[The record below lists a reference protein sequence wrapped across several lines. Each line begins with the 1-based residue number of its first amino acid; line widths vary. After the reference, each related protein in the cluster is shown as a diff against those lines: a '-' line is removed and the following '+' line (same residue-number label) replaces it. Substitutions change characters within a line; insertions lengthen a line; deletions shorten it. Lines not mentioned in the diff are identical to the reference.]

1 MEDQMRWSL
10 REMFPADEDWNREME
25 QASEVAKALAGR
37 KGHLAENAEA
47 LAETGLSLAGS
58 MPTTVTFFTSGAP
71 CSDTLASRM
80 PIFGSSVI
88 TGEDARGG
96 SRKYALPA
104 QMKNSH
110 PAYCAW
116 RTRKS

>member
-1 MEDQMRWSL
+1 MPFISTFARS
-10 REMFPADEDWNREME
+10 A
-25 QASEVAKALAGR
+25 AALALPAR
-37 KGHLAENAEA
+37 ASKYVRSVPASIRFAPRALSEA
-47 LAETGLSLAGS
+47 ARGGGAGGDGLVAGGVDA
-58 MPTTVTFFTSGAP
+58 TTVTFFTSGAP